1 MTREELYLSIL
12 NHIQDGVYYVDVHR
26 KIEFWNKGA
35 EQITGYKADEIVG
48 QDCPSTKLNHIDEFG
63 NHLCITGC
71 PLFATNSDGI
81 VRTEKVFVR
90 HKDGYRI
97 PILTTVYPIKENGA
111 IIGSVEVFTRNSP
124 KAYGDDLIENLTE
137 KAMHDSLTHL
147 PNRSYLESFLNYK
160 LSEYQRF
167 GKKFAL
173 LFADIDHFRV
183 FNNTYGHDV
192 GDLVLTDI
200 AKSISH
206 TIKKD
211 DMFGRWGGEEFVGVF
226 AINREY
232 EATIVAERIR
242 HLVENTVITNTDGQE
257 LKVTISVG
265 ITTSRPQDT
274 LETMLK
280 RADSLMYQS
289 KRNGRNK
296 VMTDIS
302 AEDI

>member
-1 MTREELYLSIL
+1 M
-12 NHIQDGVYYVDVHR
+12 
-26 KIEFWNKGA
+26 
-35 EQITGYKADEIVG
+35 
-48 QDCPSTKLNHIDEFG
+48 
-63 NHLCITGC
+63 
-71 PLFATNSDGI
+71 
-81 VRTEKVFVR
+81 FVR

-137 KAMHDSLTHL
+137 KAMHDPLTHL

-183 FNNTYGHDV
+183 FNNTYGHDI